1 MSKGQIQLIL
11 GPMFSGKTTEL
22 IRRMRRY
29 ETANHKCMV
38 IKYEKDNRYDDT
50 DAISTHDKHM
60 YSANVK
66 TSCLLDQEF
75 SALKYSVIGI
85 DEGQFYKDVVE
96 FCEKMANMGK
106 IVIVAA
112 LDGTYQRKG
121 FGSILELVPLAESI
135 VKLTAVCMYC
145 YNDAAFTKRKGNETQ
160 IELIGGKESY
170 LAVCR
175 TCYFAQSPL
184 KTALKENKAQFSN
197 ITNVD
202 QIYPPKQLKISS
214 EIDILFYS
222 LFI

>member
-1 MSKGQIQLIL
+1 MTKGQIQLIL

-38 IKYEKDNRYDDT
+38 IKYAKDNRYDDS
-50 DAISTHDKHM
+50 DVIATHDRNI
-60 YSANVK
+60 YTANVK
-66 TSCLLDQEF
+66 TTCLLDHEY
-75 SALKYSVIGI
+75 SALNYSVIGI

-96 FCEKMANMGK
+96 FSEKMANLGK
-106 IVIVAA
+106 IVIIAA

-121 FGSILELVPLAESI
+121 FGTILDLVPLAESI

-145 YNDAAFTKRKGNETQ
+145 YNEAAFTKRKGNETQ

-170 LAVCR
+170 LSVCR
-175 TCYFAQSPL
+175 TCYFAQSPV
-184 KTALKENKAQFSN
+184 KVQLKENKIQLSN

-202 QIYPPKQLKISS
+202 QIYNPQKQLK
-214 EIDILFYS
+214 LY
-222 LFI
+222 